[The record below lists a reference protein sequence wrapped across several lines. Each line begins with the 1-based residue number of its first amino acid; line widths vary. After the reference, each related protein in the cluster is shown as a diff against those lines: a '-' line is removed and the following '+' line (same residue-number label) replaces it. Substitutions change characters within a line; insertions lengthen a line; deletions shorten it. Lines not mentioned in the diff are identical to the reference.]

1 MWRLKKQV
9 ENTCIYI
16 KKNIEFCGMRCSV
29 REMWMNGEIVSCGYV
44 GPDTRVSLLSN
55 F

>member
-1 MWRLKKQV
+1 MWRLKKQI

-44 GPDTRVSLLSN
+44 GADTRVSEKKS
-55 F
+55 